1 LGTLVIGL
9 IPASSTRMIYLD
21 NNATT
26 RIADEAAEA
35 MLPYLSDHFGN
46 PSSAH
51 AAGRTA
57 LNAINDARKSVARLV
72 GASSADEIVF
82 TSGGTESD
90 NWAIIGAL
98 QADPSRSHIV
108 TTQVEHEAVRS
119 LCLLLEGSG
128 NLVTWLEVSE
138 TGELDLAQL
147 EASLTDKTAVV
158 SVMMANNETGVLFP
172 IAEIGS
178 IVKQRSNALFHV
190 DAVNAAGKVAIR
202 AADWNVDLLSISAHK
217 FHGPKGIGA
226 LYVREGIDLHSML
239 IGGGQESNR
248 RAGTEAVHQIVG
260 MGVAADLA
268 FDLSAMTN
276 VCFLRDRLEDQLLK
290 MSSIASVNGTR
301 DKTLRLPNTTNI
313 SFENLNGEMIL
324 AFLDDAGICVSTG
337 SACNSRSHTAS
348 PVLQAMD
355 VPYSKAMGSIRFSL
369 SRYTTADEIDAA
381 LNVMPSILNRLAAMA
396 V

>member
-1 LGTLVIGL
+1 MGTLVIGL

>member
-1 LGTLVIGL
+1 MIGL

-348 PVLQAMD
+348 HVLQAMD

>member
-1 LGTLVIGL
+1 MIGL

-217 FHGPKGIGA
+217 FHGPKGIAA

-239 IGGGQESNR
+239 IGGGQESHR

-276 VCFLRDRLEDQLLK
+276 ACSLRDRLEDQLLK

>member
-1 LGTLVIGL
+1 MIGL

-178 IVKQRSNALFHV
+178 IVNQRSNALFHV

>member
-1 LGTLVIGL
+1 MIGL

>member
-1 LGTLVIGL
+1 MGTLVIGL

-381 LNVMPSILNRLAAMA
+381 LNVMPSILN
-396 V
+396 

>member
-1 LGTLVIGL
+1 MIGL

-108 TTQVEHEAVRS
+108 TTQVEHEAVRN

-226 LYVREGIDLHSML
+226 LYVREGVDLHSML

-276 VCFLRDRLEDQLLK
+276 ACFLRDRLEDQLLK

-301 DKTLRLPNTTNI
+301 DKTLRLPNTINI

-369 SRYTTADEIDAA
+369 SRYTTAEEIDAA

>member
-1 LGTLVIGL
+1 VIGL